1 MGNDRNLKEFSST
14 IAAVIRRLRIII
26 KDAENT
32 DLDSAVTLMR
42 VRENADIV
50 LNYMNKMHE
59 ALEPDESG

>member
-14 IAAVIRRLRIII
+14 IAAVIRRLQIII

-32 DLDSAVTLMR
+32 DLDSEVTLMR

-50 LNYMNKMHE
+50 LNYMKKMRQ
-59 ALEPDESG
+59 ALEPDETG

>member
-32 DLDSAVTLMR
+32 ELDSEVTLMR

-50 LNYMNKMHE
+50 LNYMTKMHQ
-59 ALEPDESG
+59 ALEPDETG